1 MYDLLTGGKE
11 FELEGRLAHSIALT
25 EAWLGKLTFTVLI
38 SKQVCSS
45 DRDGVC
51 VTALFSL
58 SIPVSW
64 LAHLWAFTR
73 KHCLGDTRSCVKLAD
88 M

>member
-38 SKQVCSS
+38 SKQ
-45 DRDGVC
+45 
-51 VTALFSL
+51 SL
-58 SIPVSW
+58 LI
-64 LAHLWAFTR
+64 
-73 KHCLGDTRSCVKLAD
+73 
-88 M
+88 